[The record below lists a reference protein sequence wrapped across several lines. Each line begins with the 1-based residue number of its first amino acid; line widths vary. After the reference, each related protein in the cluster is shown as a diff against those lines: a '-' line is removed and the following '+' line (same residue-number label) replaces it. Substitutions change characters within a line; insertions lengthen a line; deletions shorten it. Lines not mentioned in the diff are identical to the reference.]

1 MGDIKEEWTKLVRMR
16 SSAMGKNKNKDLDN
30 AKIDQEGG
38 DISEGN
44 FDNFLSKDESRL
56 KDTFS
61 HQEPN
66 KFEDEEAVGVN
77 MGEFNGHKDY
87 WPIAEVDNNVDIT
100 IPNKDKSSRKIAK
113 KNRVIKKNAKL
124 KNLDTNHTKEDAK
137 KVASKPKVK
146 KGMVT
151 KTAFF
156 TIFVII
162 TSMAFLI
169 ISLTPTCPSFVLKAF
184 EYIGA
189 DNAYYTVYK
198 RIYNRNRTDE
208 NLYNVI
214 QLSINRKEYE
224 DMEYYINIMLSSNSF
239 SKFARKVDDA
249 TKVALGEKY
258 SIYANSYE
266 SYLRGNLVLAMY
278 KRGGTLSAKMLAI
291 DSVEG
296 AVRELY
302 VYVDCIKQDTSLT
315 AKQKETELYTLQSR
329 YKLVDMLK
337 DKLATLDDEYSMATT
352 DGGKLVALNQ
362 KLLIGEIILSIG
374 EYSLNEE
381 ELNFYNEEVNNYKTE
396 IIKLQQQ

>member
-1 MGDIKEEWTKLVRMR
+1 MVKVFTP
-16 SSAMGKNKNKDLDN
+16 
-30 AKIDQEGG
+30 
-38 DISEGN
+38 
-44 FDNFLSKDESRL
+44 
-56 KDTFS
+56 TFT
-61 HQEPN
+61 
-66 KFEDEEAVGVN
+66 
-77 MGEFNGHKDY
+77 M
-87 WPIAEVDNNVDIT
+87 
-100 IPNKDKSSRKIAK
+100 
-113 KNRVIKKNAKL
+113 
-124 KNLDTNHTKEDAK
+124 

-278 KRGGTLSAKMLAI
+278 KRGETLSAKMLAI

-396 IIKLQQQ
+396 IIQLQQQ